1 MAWRSNGTTNAE
13 MVEALW
19 KNGLLKQEAVRD
31 AFLAIDRRWFIPRS
45 IPESYAAAYKDIP
58 QQIGYNV
65 TNSAPHMLCIMTE
78 IVVDHAGGTLNG
90 KKILDIGSGS
100 GMLTTVFAHLGGDKC
115 QVIGVDHVPQLVE
128 WGMSV
133 TLERFPEWCSGP
145 APRLQFLLGDG
156 RLGLPQHAPFD
167 VIHVG
172 AAAPEIPDV
181 LVAQIA
187 LGGIMVIPVGVQ
199 EQALIVVKKDLNGKV
214 TTTNSMGVRF
224 GLLTDLSS
232 QLKR

>member
-19 KNGLLKQEAVRD
+19 KNGHLKQEAVRD

-45 IPESYAAAYKDIP
+45 IPESYAAAFRDSP

-100 GMLTTVFAHLGGDKC
+100 GMLTTVFATGNYYVKFG
-115 QVIGVDHVPQLVE
+115 
-128 WGMSV
+128 
-133 TLERFPEWCSGP
+133 TLLLFGKRGATKRETRTYIKKSRRS
-145 APRLQFLLGDG
+145 APKEKDAYRRQAADG
-156 RLGLPQHAPFD
+156 QDDCA
-167 VIHVG
+167 
-172 AAAPEIPDV
+172 
-181 LVAQIA
+181 
-187 LGGIMVIPVGVQ
+187 
-199 EQALIVVKKDLNGKV
+199 
-214 TTTNSMGVRF
+214 
-224 GLLTDLSS
+224 
-232 QLKR
+232 